1 MESLALVVSVIVIAI
16 AVIGVAALVVAWKN
30 PERAMGRVAGSV
42 VGVLALVAGGWL
54 ALLDIGTGGR
64 VFGGVVAVAGA
75 TALARSVRR
84 G

>member
-1 MESLALVVSVIVIAI
+1 VI
-16 AVIGVAALVVAWKN
+16 
-30 PERAMGRVAGSV
+30 
-42 VGVLALVAGGWL
+42 GVLALVAGGWL

-75 TALARSVRR
+75 TALVRSIRR